1 MTHHPTGWM
10 SIPDDYGDAHPDS
23 MISVDLENSP
33 LLVKTDSADGSRDDL
48 TVWLFAAEREEVGEV
63 NIVFSHTPQYFLTGC
78 SREWKEFPEEVPS
91 ERIKVWRITFTRT
104 SEIRIVI
111 HCNNVKVLDMLLS
124 DSTCAN
130 TYTSWDTDSV
140 KEVKKI
146 WFSSIDTAS
155 DFYSFYIV
163 FDPGDK
169 LMRVFIC
176 MSENFSKFIHFIYNL
191 TSKSEAEL
199 EV

>member
-1 MTHHPTGWM
+1 MMHHPTGWM
-10 SIPDDYGDAHPDS
+10 SIPYVDGEPQYDS

-33 LLVKTDSADGSRDDL
+33 LLVKTDSADGSRNDL
-48 TVWLFAAEREEVGEV
+48 TVWLFAAEREEVVEV
-63 NIVFSHTPQYFLTGC
+63 NIFFSLPPQYFLTGC
-78 SREWKEFPEEVPS
+78 SRGRKDFPEEVPS

-104 SEIRIVI
+104 SGIRIVI

-124 DSTCAN
+124 DSTCGN
-130 TYTSWDTDSV
+130 TSWDTDSV
-140 KEVKKI
+140 NEVKKI

-169 LMRVFIC
+169 LIRDFIC
-176 MSENFSKFIHFIYNL
+176 MSENLTKFIHFYTI
-191 TSKSEAEL
+191 
-199 EV
+199 